1 MLRLT
6 LILSLK
12 LFRESLALP
21 LVTSMSIVLITGFP
35 GFVGSELLTRVLERS
50 PEHRAVCLIQSKF
63 TAQARA
69 RLDHIEAEHP
79 DLRGRIELTVGD
91 ITEPGLGLDDVSR
104 LKEQTS
110 EIFHLAAIYDL
121 TVPREVA
128 MRVNVVGTRN
138 VLDFAEALPRLDR
151 LQYVS
156 TCYVSGRCA
165 GEFSE
170 DDLDRG
176 QSFNNYYEETK
187 YLAEVALQA
196 SMRGGLPAT
205 IYRPAIVVGDSRT
218 GATQKYDGPYFV
230 IRWLLRQPFI
240 SVLPVVGKP
249 ALTRVNLVP
258 RDFVVDAIS
267 YLSRLETS
275 VGKVY
280 HLADP
285 DPLTVSELLAV
296 VGRATRRKV
305 VRVPVPRAAAK
316 FAIDFVPGVHWLMQI
331 PSPAIDYFVHPT
343 HYRCDNTM
351 ADLKGS
357 GLTVPAFPTYVDRL
371 VDFVRS
377 HPNIGSRPMA

>member
-1 MLRLT
+1 MR
-6 LILSLK
+6 
-12 LFRESLALP
+12 
-21 LVTSMSIVLITGFP
+21 IVLITGFP
-35 GFVGSELLTRVLERS
+35 GFLGSELLARILERS
-50 PEHRAVCLIQSKF
+50 PEDRAVCLIQSKF
-63 TAQARA
+63 TAQARV
-69 RLDHIEAEHP
+69 RLERIEAEHP

-91 ITEPGLGLDDVSR
+91 ITEPGLGLDVSR

-121 TVPREVA
+121 AVEREVG
-128 MRVNVVGTRN
+128 MTVNVVGTRN

-156 TCYVSGRCA
+156 TCYVSGRYA

-187 YLAEVALQA
+187 YLAEVAVQE

-230 IRWLLRQPFI
+230 IRWLLRQPSI
-240 SVLPVVGKP
+240 ALLPVVGKP
-249 ALTRVNLVP
+249 ESTRVNLVP
-258 RDFVVDAIS
+258 RDFVVDAMS
-267 YLSRLETS
+267 YLSGLETS

-285 DPLTVSELLAV
+285 APLTVSELLEV
-296 VGRATRRKV
+296 VARATHRRV

-343 HYRCDNTM
+343 HYRCDNTL

-357 GLTVPAFPTYVDRL
+357 GPTVPAFSTYVDRL

-377 HPNIGSRPMA
+377 HPNIGSKPMA